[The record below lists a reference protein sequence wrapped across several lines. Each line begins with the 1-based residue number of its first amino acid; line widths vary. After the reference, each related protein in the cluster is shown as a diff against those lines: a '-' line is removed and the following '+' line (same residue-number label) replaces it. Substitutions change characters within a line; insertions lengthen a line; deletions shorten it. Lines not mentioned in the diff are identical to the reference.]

1 MRRAFS
7 YALDESARRVVRDP
21 CRRLSRP
28 TDTPI
33 MKPVVHYGALAPLAL
48 VAGLAL
54 ALAACGKHDESP
66 APAGTSTAATPALP
80 GSAPAVPGSVP
91 APAGTAPAGSATV
104 AAAPAPLSVAKL
116 TLGSKIG
123 DDYAVT
129 KARTTFAPN
138 DRTIYAAVN
147 TEGQAT
153 GANLNARWTYQD
165 GQTVNDLTQSI
176 TTSGPATTTFRIHN
190 PNDWPAG
197 KYKVAISLDGAAAAS
212 QDFEI
217 TKR

>member
-1 MRRAFS
+1 MDA
-7 YALDESARRVVRDP
+7 
-21 CRRLSRP
+21 
-28 TDTPI
+28 PI
-33 MKPVVHYGALAPLAL
+33 MKPVVHYGALAPLIL

-54 ALAACGKHDESP
+54 ALAACGKPDEAP
-66 APAGTSTAATPALP
+66 VPAGTSTAATPALP
-80 GSAPAVPGSVP
+80 GSVPTAPGSVP
-91 APAGTAPAGSATV
+91 APAGSATV

-123 DDYAVT
+123 DDYAVA
-129 KARTTFAPN
+129 KAKTTFAPN

-153 GANLNARWTYQD
+153 GANLNATWTYQD
-165 GQTVNDLTQSI
+165 GQTVNDMTQSI

-197 KYKVAISLDGAAAAS
+197 KYKVAISLDGTAVAS
-212 QDFEI
+212 QDFEV